1 MPVGK
6 KILWSGLGWVL
17 AGPIGALVGLSLA
30 SFSEQSPEV
39 SHYRTHY
46 GSRKSPKD
54 YPRTRPGDFA
64 VSLLVLLGQVM
75 KADEKLLKSE
85 LVFVKQF
92 LTKHFGQE
100 NARDLM
106 ILFKDILKQDYP
118 LPSICRQIKKEM
130 DHAARLELIH
140 GLFGLAHADGELHSL
155 EDNMIRKICNYIGVS
170 PSDFE
175 SMKAMFVGQTAG
187 AYTILEVDSSASDIE
202 IKRAYRKMAT
212 KYHPDKVAHLG
223 EEFGQLAEEKF
234 KAVNDAYEKIKSK
247 RNLT

>member
-17 AGPIGALVGLSLA
+17 AGPIGALVGFSLA

-100 NARDLM
+100 NAKDLM

-187 AYTILEVDSSASDIE
+187 AYTILEVGSSASDTE
-202 IKRAYRKMAT
+202 VKRAYRKMAT

-234 KAVNDAYEKIKSK
+234 KAVNDAYEKIKSE
-247 RNLT
+247 RNLN

>member
-17 AGPIGALVGLSLA
+17 AGPIGALVGFSLA
-30 SFSEQSPEV
+30 TFSEQPPEGSP
-39 SHYRTHY
+39 YRMHY
-46 GSRKSPKD
+46 GPRKSPKD

-75 KADEKLLKSE
+75 KADNKLLKSE
-85 LVFVKQF
+85 LAFVKQF

-100 NARDLM
+100 NAGDLM
-106 ILFKDILKQDYP
+106 ILFKDILKQDYA

-130 DHAARLELIH
+130 DHAARLELVH
-140 GLFGLAHADGELHSL
+140 GLFGLAHADGELHQL
-155 EDNMIRKICNYIGVS
+155 EDDMIRKICNYIGVS

-175 SMKAMFVGQTAG
+175 SMKAMFVSQTTG
-187 AYTILEVDSSASDIE
+187 TYIILEVDPSATDTE
-202 IKRAYRKMAT
+202 VKRAYRKMAA

-223 EEFGQLAEEKF
+223 EEFGQLAENKF
-234 KAVNDAYEKIKSK
+234 KAVNNAYEKIKSE
-247 RNLT
+247 RNLN